1 MNRRTALRTLLTTS
15 AVAVLAGCQNPIP
28 ARYLGQSGGDGK
40 ILSRAVE
47 DALRASPETNIE
59 IVEVYSNDEGV
70 VILKG
75 YVSTT
80 RGFYAIEDVARRVD
94 GVTRV
99 DNATFVR

>member
-1 MNRRTALRTLLTTS
+1 MNRRSALRTLLTTS

-28 ARYLGQSGGDGK
+28 ARYLGKSGGDGK
-40 ILSRAVE
+40 LLSRAVE
-47 DALRASPETNIE
+47 NALRASPDTNIE

-75 YVSTT
+75 YVSTD
-80 RGFYAIEDVARRVD
+80 RSFYAVERVALGVE

-99 DNATFVR
+99 DNATYIR